1 VPTDGAARVAE
12 TPSVAVVDCGHYNQ
26 GDALVT
32 HMPKSMLLKLVL
44 SAALSCAGL
53 GAHAADDKK
62 GTSPV
67 PKAQAQSAVPDAQR
81 MDINT
86 ASEAQL
92 ATLEGIGEM
101 RAKAIVKGRP
111 YDGRDDLV
119 KKKIIPQGVYDKI
132 KDQVIARRK

>member
-1 VPTDGAARVAE
+1 VPTDGVAGVAATA
-12 TPSVAVVDCGHYNQ
+12 SIAVVDCGHNNQ

-32 HMPKSMLLKLVL
+32 HLPKSMLLKLVL
-44 SAALSCAGL
+44 SAALSCAAL

-62 GTSPV
+62 ATA
-67 PKAQAQSAVPDAQR
+67 PKAQTQSAVPDAQR
-81 MDINT
+81 MDINA
-86 ASEAQL
+86 ASEEQL

-132 KDQVIARRK
+132 KDQIVARRK

>member
-1 VPTDGAARVAE
+1 
-12 TPSVAVVDCGHYNQ
+12 
-26 GDALVT
+26 VT
-32 HMPKSMLLKLVL
+32 QMPKSMLLKLVL
-44 SAALSCAGL
+44 LAALSCAGL
-53 GAHAADDKK
+53 GANAADDKK
-62 GTSPV
+62 GTAPA
-67 PKAQAQSAVPDAQR
+67 PKAQAQTVVPDAQR

-119 KKKIIPQGVYDKI
+119 KKKVIPQGVYDKI
-132 KDQVIARRK
+132 KDQIIARRK